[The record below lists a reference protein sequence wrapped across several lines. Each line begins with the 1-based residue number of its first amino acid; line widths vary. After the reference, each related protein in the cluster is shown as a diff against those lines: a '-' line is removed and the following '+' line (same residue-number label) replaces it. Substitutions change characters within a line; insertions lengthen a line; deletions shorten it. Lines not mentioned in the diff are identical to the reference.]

1 MKFQLVVL
9 IEALDHQKKNSIS
22 ITKANTKLSLDYN
35 TDNSYLF
42 VNGKEIFK
50 FRTNNKKFNFRTH
63 FCLGGI
69 SNGFTNTES
78 KEVSLYGNAFDFSVD
93 YNSFD
98 KSVILN
104 IQKYL
109 MIENNIE

>member
-1 MKFQLVVL
+1 M
-9 IEALDHQKKNSIS
+9 
-22 ITKANTKLSLDYN
+22 DYN